1 MKSTLLNQKLAKL
14 GLMTKEM
21 PATSG
26 KKLPHFCLPL
36 LFNALKVGGHL
47 VLNLPV
53 SVLFEEFTVNVA
65 VVMDLLDLLGG
76 SGVPTAICASQFGGT
91 RDEQALVL
99 LIHLK

>member
-14 GLMTKEM
+14 GLMTKKM
-21 PATSG
+21 QATSR
-26 KKLPHFCLPL
+26 KKLPLFCLPL

-65 VVMDLLDLLGG
+65 VVMDLLGG
-76 SGVPTAICASQFGGT
+76 SGTPTAVFVSQFSGT

-99 LIHLK
+99 LIHLR

>member
-14 GLMTKEM
+14 GLMTKKM
-21 PATSG
+21 HATSRN
-26 KKLPHFCLPL
+26 KKLPLFCLPL

-65 VVMDLLDLLGG
+65 VVMDRLGG
-76 SGVPTAICASQFGGT
+76 SGSPTAVFASQFSGT

>member
-1 MKSTLLNQKLAKL
+1 MVQIDQHWSNVHHVPINNRAVTNKQQRV
-14 GLMTKEM
+14 
-21 PATSG
+21 
-26 KKLPHFCLPL
+26 PL

-65 VVMDLLDLLGG
+65 VVMDLLGG
-76 SGVPTAICASQFGGT
+76 SGSPTAVFASQFGGT